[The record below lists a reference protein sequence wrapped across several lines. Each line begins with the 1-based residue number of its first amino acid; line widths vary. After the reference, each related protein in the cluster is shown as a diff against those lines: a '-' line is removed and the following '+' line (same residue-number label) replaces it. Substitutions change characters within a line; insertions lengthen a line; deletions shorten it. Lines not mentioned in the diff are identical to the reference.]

1 MQYRGWTVID
11 DPMYDRLIKENIN
24 FIDNDIKEMS
34 VIIDKHVKQRDVA
47 VDIGCHYGFFTKF
60 LSQQFETVH
69 AFDFNND
76 IFE

>member
-47 VDIGCHYGFFTKF
+47 VDIGCHY
-60 LSQQFETVH
+60 
-69 AFDFNND
+69 
-76 IFE
+76 